1 MHLFFNHLTPLPLT
15 VKINVLQIQPK
26 QQGSNATSRCFL
38 AGTKNK
44 HKTKPIVI
52 VLLYSA
58 GNKLN
63 ASRNTPSRF
72 IPYLYCVYVG
82 RLHTLPMLVPGF
94 VNPVSLLRTC
104 PTPLWGTAGTVR
116 ACRRGPADC
125 YRRGGNTVWV
135 CGCVGGTINCILTK
149 VAIFLNPGISQS

>member
-1 MHLFFNHLTPLPLT
+1 MCYKFNQNNKGQMHLPDVSLLAQ
-15 VKINVLQIQPK
+15 KINIK
-26 QQGSNATSRCFL
+26 QNPL
-38 AGTKNK
+38 
-44 HKTKPIVI
+44 
-52 VLLYSA
+52 LLYSA

-149 VAIFLNPGISQS
+149 VAIF